1 MTTAVNSPTNE
12 LPPPTSPPQA
22 PPAGPT
28 PPAATTPPAPP
39 TPPSGAPEQR
49 RHGAG
54 HIIAIVIGVLALL
67 PGFGMLAGGTTLV
80 IANAAADDGYFDVTL
95 DRLHSDGVAIATID
109 LWSEAGEDEDWP
121 WVLDF
126 LDVDVRLRVDGA
138 DATDDVFVGIA
149 RTPDV
154 ESYLSDAAYA
164 QLFDFDDRSPVYR
177 TVEGESVAAPP
188 ADQDFWTV
196 SAEGS
201 GEQELEWE
209 ARGGRWSVVVMNADG
224 SSDVTA
230 DVQVG
235 VASGAI
241 VPIGVTL
248 IVIGGVV
255 FLGSIV
261 LIVIGAR
268 GRRES

>member
-28 PPAATTPPAPP
+28 PPPTDEVPA
-39 TPPSGAPEQR
+39 GVPER
-49 RHGAG
+49 GTHVAW
-54 HIIAIVIGVLALL
+54 HIVAIVVGVLALL

-80 IANAAADDGYFDVTL
+80 VANAASDDGYFDVTL
-95 DRLHSDGVAIATID
+95 DRLHADGVAIATID
-109 LWSEAGEDEDWP
+109 LWNEAGQDEDWP

-138 DATDDVFVGIA
+138 ADTYEVFVGIA

-154 ESYLSDAAYA
+154 EAYLSDAEYS
-164 QLFDFDDRSPVYR
+164 QLFDFDHRSPVYR
-177 TVEGESVAAPP
+177 TVEGVSVVATP
-188 ADQDFWTV
+188 ADQDFWTASTV
-196 SAEGS
+196 GD

-224 SSDVTA
+224 TSDVTA

-235 VASGAI
+235 VHSGAI

-248 IVIGGVV
+248 IVVGGIV
-255 FLGSIV
+255 FLGSIS

-268 GRRES
+268 GRRTN